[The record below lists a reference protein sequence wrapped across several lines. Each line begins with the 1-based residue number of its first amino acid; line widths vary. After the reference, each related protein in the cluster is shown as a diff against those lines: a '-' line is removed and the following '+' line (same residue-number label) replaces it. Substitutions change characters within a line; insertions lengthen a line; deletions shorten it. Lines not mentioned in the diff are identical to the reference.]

1 VGRHGRKYAEG
12 KTESGCLDMS
22 NVQINFDKYSEL
34 LNVVHLT
41 KDSGKV
47 TEVNGMIIK
56 GYLPGASV
64 GSICEITPT
73 GMDRKF
79 LAEVVGFK
87 DKNVLMMPL
96 SDMRGVALGSKIVL
110 SRQIATVRVSDE
122 MLGRVVDG
130 LGRALDLHEELENF
144 KEVPLYNEVRNPLG
158 RRPIRQPLDLGVRA
172 INATLTVGQGQRLAI
187 LAGSGV
193 GKSVLLGMMARN
205 SEADVNVIA
214 LIGER
219 GREVREFIEHDL
231 GPEGMKRS
239 VVVCVTSDQSP
250 LLRMRGS
257 FVATAIAEYFAAKGK
272 NVLLMMDSV
281 TRFAMAQREIGLS
294 TGEPPSSKGYTPS
307 VFSIL
312 PKLLER
318 AGSFEGEGSITGFY
332 TTLVEGDDMNDPIG
346 DAVRSIVDGHIV
358 LSRTL
363 AHKGHYPA
371 IDILQSASR
380 VMRSVAS
387 TEHVK
392 LAQKLREILATYRE
406 AEDLINIG
414 AYKAGS
420 NPRIDRAVKLI
431 DGVNAFLKQ
440 QVEDPTDLTQ
450 CLRQMQGLLVNA

>member
-1 VGRHGRKYAEG
+1 
-12 KTESGCLDMS
+12 
-22 NVQINFDKYSEL
+22 
-34 LNVVHLT
+34 
-41 KDSGKV
+41 
-47 TEVNGMIIK
+47 
-56 GYLPGASV
+56 
-64 GSICEITPT
+64 
-73 GMDRKF
+73 
-79 LAEVVGFK
+79 
-87 DKNVLMMPL
+87 
-96 SDMRGVALGSKIVL
+96 
-110 SRQIATVRVSDE
+110 
-122 MLGRVVDG
+122 LGRP
-130 LGRALDLHEELENF
+130 LDSQGDLENF
-144 KEVPLYNEVRNPLG
+144 KEIPLYNEVRNPLA
-158 RRPIRQPLDLGVRA
+158 RRPIREPLDLGVRS
-172 INATLTVGQGQRLAI
+172 INGALTVGQGQRLAI
-187 LAGSGV
+187 MAGSGV
-193 GKSVLLGMMARN
+193 GKSVLLGMMARYTN
-205 SEADVNVIA
+205 ADVNVIA
-214 LIGER
+214 LVGER

-231 GPEGMKRS
+231 GPEGMKKS

-250 LLRMRGS
+250 LLRMRGA
-257 FVATAIAEYFAAKGK
+257 FVATAIAEFFAAQGK

-380 VMRSVAS
+380 VMRNVAS
-387 TEHVK
+387 PEHVK
-392 LAQKLREILATYRE
+392 MAQKMREILATYRE

-414 AYKAGS
+414 AYKPGS
-420 NPRIDRAVKLI
+420 NPRIDKAVKFI

-440 QVEDPTDLTQ
+440 QVEDPTDFNQ